1 MVKGNMM
8 KDIMTIPTNKNRAI
22 AKKVRGKGQLAMEES
37 KMNLVEWTRHH
48 DPLYSI
54 KGKERHKRMCSL

>member
-1 MVKGNMM
+1 MKGNMM
-8 KDIMTIPTNKNRAI
+8 KDTRTVPTNKNRVET
-22 AKKVRGKGQLAMEES
+22 KKARGKGQLAMKEA